1 MLQAK
6 ILVYQVTKVRT
17 ELMRLFKV
25 VQNRN
30 LTRVPDTQLG
40 LFLLESALSLIRFR
54 RSCVGW
60 QLTLPGRI

>member
-6 ILVYQVTKVRT
+6 ILVYQVRKVRT

-54 RSCVGW
+54 HSCVGW

>member
-6 ILVYQVTKVRT
+6 ILVYQVRKVRT
-17 ELMRLFKV
+17 ELMCLFKV
-25 VQNRN
+25 IQNRK

-40 LFLLESALSLIRFR
+40 LFLLESAVSLIRFK

-60 QLTLPGRI
+60 QLTQPG